1 MKDWLLEVRDRAAL
15 VLALTLLF
23 ISGCATTSPR
33 VDVPIA
39 VACKVETP
47 KEPTYRYAPPY
58 SSLFEAVRDMLGDRE
73 LALAYEE
80 ELRKSLK
87 VCQ

>member
-1 MKDWLLEVRDRAAL
+1 MTKVKHFLEDAWLAVIIAVIL
-15 VLALTLLF
+15 LT
-23 ISGCATTSPR
+23 GCATTEG
-33 VDVPIA
+33 VVQVPIA

-47 KEPTYRYAPPY
+47 KEPTFRYAPPY
-58 SSLFEAVRDMLGDRE
+58 SSLFDAVRDLVGDRE
-73 LALAYEE
+73 VSLAYEE